1 MLANDMSSWQTRSK
15 PPPHQ
20 TMTIEADNHEYV
32 IDGEHYVFTAV
43 AAALSGV
50 SKDYISRLCRQGK
63 LKARP
68 FAGQWLVNLSSLEDF
83 LSHRNHHAL

>member
-1 MLANDMSSWQTRSK
+1 MNSDIHHNGRG
-15 PPPHQ
+15 
-20 TMTIEADNHEYV
+20 IE
-32 IDGEHYVFTAV
+32 IDGDRYVFTAT

-63 LKARP
+63 LKARS

-83 LSHRNHHAL
+83 LSHRDRKAL